1 MKNLKNKV
9 FSGLIWSSLD
19 TFFLKGLTF
28 VVMIYIARIIGPQ
41 EFGFIGMISVF
52 LGVGITLFDG
62 GMAASLIR
70 SDNLDD
76 YDYSTVYYSNIL
88 ISLLVYFFSY
98 IISPYVADFYGY
110 EILSTLIKVYCLV
123 FLIMSFSAVQFAIHN
138 KKMLFKNIAKINFVA
153 TIIGTFTGVYL
164 CIEGYGVWSIVLMLL
179 ATETIKTISYIIFSD
194 WKPKFIF
201 SIRKFKYHYFF
212 GYKLMLS
219 GLLDVVFKNIYNV
232 IIGKF
237 YNPQALGYFERSRQF
252 NDYPSSTLN
261 GIITR
266 VSYPMMSVIKDN
278 KTYFKATYK
287 KIIRSAMFVI
297 PPIILL
303 LSAISEPLFLI
314 ILGKDWLPAVPLFKI
329 ISFGSILYPV
339 HSFCLN
345 VLKTYGRSDLFLK
358 VEIQKKVI
366 VIVSILIM
374 FQFGLIGLVWSTV
387 ISSILGMF
395 VNMYYSGKIINY
407 TINEQLKDL
416 FIPITLSILMYFL
429 IEFFVSIINT
439 ENSYLTII
447 ISSTVGLGI
456 YLFLNLL
463 IKESPIHYVMDIS
476 KKMLKKIYDSSN

>member
-41 EFGFIGMISVF
+41 EFGFIGMISIF

-110 EILSTLIKVYCLV
+110 EILSTLIKVYCLI

-212 GYKLMLS
+212 GYKLMVS
-219 GLLDVVFKNIYNV
+219 GLLDVVFKNIYN
-232 IIGKF
+232 I
-237 YNPQALGYFERSRQF
+237 
-252 NDYPSSTLN
+252 
-261 GIITR
+261 
-266 VSYPMMSVIKDN
+266 
-278 KTYFKATYK
+278 
-287 KIIRSAMFVI
+287 
-297 PPIILL
+297 
-303 LSAISEPLFLI
+303 
-314 ILGKDWLPAVPLFKI
+314 
-329 ISFGSILYPV
+329 
-339 HSFCLN
+339 
-345 VLKTYGRSDLFLK
+345 
-358 VEIQKKVI
+358 
-366 VIVSILIM
+366 
-374 FQFGLIGLVWSTV
+374 
-387 ISSILGMF
+387 
-395 VNMYYSGKIINY
+395 
-407 TINEQLKDL
+407 
-416 FIPITLSILMYFL
+416 
-429 IEFFVSIINT
+429 
-439 ENSYLTII
+439 
-447 ISSTVGLGI
+447 
-456 YLFLNLL
+456 
-463 IKESPIHYVMDIS
+463 
-476 KKMLKKIYDSSN
+476 